1 MGQRWFDGYSADV
14 EIYLVID
21 GERYDVAQICRGS
34 LFLRSPREIPPSTSA
49 KLVIKID
56 GVEESEQVLL
66 AKGAVPDEM
75 AVSFF

>member
-14 EIYLVID
+14 EIYLMIE
-21 GERYDVAQICRGS
+21 GKRYDVAQICRGS
-34 LFLRSPREIPPSTSA
+34 LFLRDSHQLPPSTIA

-56 GVEESEQVLL
+56 GVEESEQVCLGN
-66 AKGAVPDEM
+66 GAISDEL

>member
-21 GERYDVAQICRGS
+21 GKRYDVAQICRGS
-34 LFLRSPREIPPSTSA
+34 LFLRDAHQIPPATTA

-56 GVEESEQVLL
+56 GIEESEQVFLGN
-66 AKGAVPDEM
+66 GAVDDRL
-75 AVSFF
+75 AVNFF